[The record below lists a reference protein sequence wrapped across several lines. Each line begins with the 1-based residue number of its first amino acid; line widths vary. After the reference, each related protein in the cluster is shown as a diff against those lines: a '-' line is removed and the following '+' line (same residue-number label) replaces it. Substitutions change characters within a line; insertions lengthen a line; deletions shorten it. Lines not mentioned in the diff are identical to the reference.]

1 MFEPGGE
8 SVRCQNQHE
17 SHFSPC
23 IFEPDD
29 ESVRCQNL
37 HEAHL
42 SPCTAKKSSSTT
54 QGFLQVGAFEDLAV
68 QLDSFRDLSHGDI
81 SQSELEH
88 FEPQALHALA
98 LTVRCCIE
106 DHLRYE

>member
-1 MFEPGGE
+1 MFEPGGK
-8 SVRCQNQHE
+8 SFRCQNPHE
-17 SHFSPC
+17 P
-23 IFEPDD
+23 
-29 ESVRCQNL
+29 
-37 HEAHL
+37 HL

-54 QGFLQVGAFEDLAV
+54 QGFLQGGAFEDLAV

-98 LTVRCCIE
+98 LIVRCCIE
-106 DHLRYE
+106 DRLRYE